1 MNEENRYVQPQ
12 NAKEAMELIQKLF
25 NQYRNAPLTAELLQ
39 YHNNLIMRLQ
49 TDIKQAADDVLDEC
63 FVPQYLTGKRRPD
76 GTWIPSK
83 ERLFPGYLICVTSQV
98 DELADKLRRVRSLT
112 KILGNDNAFIP
123 LTEDERAW
131 VQKVTQKDQRT
142 VGESVGY
149 MEDGKLVIVEGPLK
163 GREDWVR
170 KVNHRKRL
178 AYLEMPMG
186 GRTVRAQAG
195 LQIVNKAQGKLL
207 DREK

>member
-1 MNEENRYVQPQ
+1 MWYVVQVETGRE
-12 NAKEAMELIQKLF
+12 K
-25 NQYRNAPLTAELLQ
+25 TACD
-39 YHNNLIMRLQ
+39 
-49 TDIKQAADDVLDEC
+49 DIKQAAEDVLNEC

-112 KILGNDNAFIP
+112 KILGNDNAFMP

-131 VQKVTQKDQRT
+131 VQKATQKDQRA

-195 LQIVNKAQGKLL
+195 LQMVSKTQGKLL

>member
-1 MNEENRYVQPQ
+1 MAGWRSHPKIQEAKRKGAAQKGRPMWYVVQVETGRE
-12 NAKEAMELIQKLF
+12 K
-25 NQYRNAPLTAELLQ
+25 TACD
-39 YHNNLIMRLQ
+39 
-49 TDIKQAADDVLDEC
+49 DIKQAADDVLDEC

-112 KILGNDNAFIP
+112 KILKNDNAFIP

-149 MEDGKLVIVEGPLK
+149 MDNGKLVIVEGPLK

-195 LQIVNKAQGKLL
+195 LQMVSKAQGKLL

>member
-1 MNEENRYVQPQ
+1 MRFPTATCRPMAGWRSHPKIQEAKRKGAPMWYVVQVETGRE
-12 NAKEAMELIQKLF
+12 K
-25 NQYRNAPLTAELLQ
+25 TACD
-39 YHNNLIMRLQ
+39 
-49 TDIKQAADDVLDEC
+49 DIKQAAEDVLDEC
-63 FVPQYLTGKRRPD
+63 FVPQYLTGKRQPD
-76 GTWIPSK
+76 GTWRALK
-83 ERLFPGYLICVTSQV
+83 ECLFPGYLICVTSQV
-98 DELADKLRRVRSLT
+98 DELADKLRCVRSLT

-123 LTEDERAW
+123 LTEDEQAW

-149 MEDGKLVIVEGPLK
+149 MENGKLVIVEGPLK

-195 LQIVNKAQGKLL
+195 LQMVSKTQGKLM

>member
-1 MNEENRYVQPQ
+1 MWYVVQVETGRE
-12 NAKEAMELIQKLF
+12 K
-25 NQYRNAPLTAELLQ
+25 TACS
-39 YHNNLIMRLQ
+39 
-49 TDIKQAADDVLDEC
+49 DIKQAAEDVLDEC

-131 VQKVTQKDQRT
+131 VQKVTQKT
-142 VGESVGY
+142 SEPSGSPWATW
-149 MEDGKLVIVEGPLK
+149 KTAS
-163 GREDWVR
+163 W
-170 KVNHRKRL
+170 
-178 AYLEMPMG
+178 
-186 GRTVRAQAG
+186 
-195 LQIVNKAQGKLL
+195 
-207 DREK
+207 

>member
-1 MNEENRYVQPQ
+1 MWYVVQVETGRE
-12 NAKEAMELIQKLF
+12 K
-25 NQYRNAPLTAELLQ
+25 TACD
-39 YHNNLIMRLQ
+39 
-49 TDIKQAADDVLDEC
+49 DIKQAADDVLDEC

-123 LTEDERAW
+123 LTEDER
-131 VQKVTQKDQRT
+131 T

-149 MEDGKLVIVEGPLK
+149 MEDGKLVIVEGQLK

-195 LQIVNKAQGKLL
+195 LQMVSKAQGKLL

>member
-1 MNEENRYVQPQ
+1 MWYVVQVETGRE
-12 NAKEAMELIQKLF
+12 K
-25 NQYRNAPLTAELLQ
+25 TACD
-39 YHNNLIMRLQ
+39 
-49 TDIKQAADDVLDEC
+49 DIKQAAEDVLDEC

-142 VGESVGY
+142 VGESRG
-149 MEDGKLVIVEGPLK
+149 LH
-163 GREDWVR
+163 GRR
-170 KVNHRKRL
+170 
-178 AYLEMPMG
+178 
-186 GRTVRAQAG
+186 QAG
-195 LQIVNKAQGKLL
+195 DRGGPAKGQGRLGAQG
-207 DREK
+207 EPIASA

>member
-1 MNEENRYVQPQ
+1 MWYVVQVETGRE
-12 NAKEAMELIQKLF
+12 K
-25 NQYRNAPLTAELLQ
+25 TACD
-39 YHNNLIMRLQ
+39 
-49 TDIKQAADDVLDEC
+49 DIKQAAEDVLDEC

-170 KVNHRKRL
+170 KVSHRKRL
-178 AYLEMPMG
+178 AYLEMRLIGQKVCPEHLFTPL
-186 GRTVRAQAG
+186 RTGTLSRDAIRPRQAP
-195 LQIVNKAQGKLL
+195 LPISAERRPRLP
-207 DREK
+207 

>member
-1 MNEENRYVQPQ
+1 MLRPAVPDR
-12 NAKEAMELIQKLF
+12 QKTTRWHLDSF
-25 NQYRNAPLTAELLQ
+25 EGVLVP
-39 YHNNLIMRLQ
+39 RL
-49 TDIKQAADDVLDEC
+49 
-63 FVPQYLTGKRRPD
+63 PD
-76 GTWIPSK
+76 L
-83 ERLFPGYLICVTSQV
+83 RTSQV

-123 LTEDERAW
+123 LTEDEQAW

-195 LQIVNKAQGKLL
+195 LQMVSKTQGKLM

>member
-1 MNEENRYVQPQ
+1 MWYVVQVETGRE
-12 NAKEAMELIQKLF
+12 K
-25 NQYRNAPLTAELLQ
+25 TACD
-39 YHNNLIMRLQ
+39 
-49 TDIKQAADDVLDEC
+49 DIKQAADDVLDEC

-98 DELADKLRRVRSLT
+98 DELAD
-112 KILGNDNAFIP
+112 
-123 LTEDERAW
+123 
-131 VQKVTQKDQRT
+131 
-142 VGESVGY
+142 
-149 MEDGKLVIVEGPLK
+149 KLVIVEGPLK